1 VPRKEGSSGDGT
13 SSPPPGG
20 DDPSGLAN
28 LAKELLRE
36 QQTAEEGAPA
46 PELVPSKNAYDPAA
60 HALAE
65 RIAGQAQME
74 FTSGPAGNKEFDA
87 VSDVY
92 VAEAKPANQQLGS
105 AWRNQA
111 QLTFKQAIYS
121 GRIPYF
127 QFDGPPGPGVL
138 DALSRYAAR
147 YGVEPVI
154 DLNPLGG

>member
-1 VPRKEGSSGDGT
+1 
-13 SSPPPGG
+13 
-20 DDPSGLAN
+20 
-28 LAKELLRE
+28 
-36 QQTAEEGAPA
+36 
-46 PELVPSKNAYDPAA
+46 
-60 HALAE
+60 
-65 RIAGQAQME
+65 ME

-127 QFDGPPGPGVL
+127 QFDGPPGPGVI

-154 DLNPLGG
+154 DLEPLGG